1 MGVGMD
7 SGVLNIGAIFIVAGY
22 FVLIA
27 SIARSKNRR
36 VWVWLLF
43 AVVFPILALIVL
55 IFSYPLARDGK
66 HDDGIA

>member
-1 MGVGMD
+1 MD
-7 SGVLNIGAIFIVAGY
+7 SDTMFGIGAILLVVFYFALIV
-22 FVLIA
+22 

-55 IFSYPLARDGK
+55 IFSYPLAKDGK
-66 HDDGIA
+66 HDSGIA

>member
-1 MGVGMD
+1 MESDTVFG
-7 SGVLNIGAIFIVAGY
+7 IGAILLVVCYFALIV
-22 FVLIA
+22 

-55 IFSYPLARDGK
+55 IFSYPLAKDGK
-66 HDDGIA
+66 HDSGIA